1 MMCPKCNSLIAD
13 GSNFCTSCGAKIQ
26 SNIVCGKCGK
36 ENSQGTKFCI
46 YCGNN
51 LTVTR
56 TVMPES
62 TNTQQNKGLQNNPLC
77 ANTSTT
83 TLLSK
88 KVIVNP
94 SQKHNVTENSEPNPQ
109 PSKTEQSYSAQ
120 SDSKVTFSSDKSFF
134 QKYKIPLF
142 IVLGLCILV
151 GLFFWVTRNK
161 DKFSGDKA
169 QVEQGGE
176 ELSSIK
182 DYEDK
187 FERLWIIGKTRD
199 YTPADL
205 QGWSKDDLKILRNYF
220 FARNNYYFAPAD
232 LRNYF
237 SKYSWYKPLYKEAGD
252 WFSDL
257 EINNVQY
264 IKKLE
269 GLSNY
274 YQER

>member
-1 MMCPKCNSLIAD
+1 MTQEQINRLMELQKLYEEGLLNQNDLA
-13 GSNFCTSCGAKIQ
+13 NEKAKILGVKSQ
-26 SNIVCGKCGK
+26 NKSVVSDKTEI
-36 ENSQGTKFCI
+36 ENSQDINRQTDTI
-46 YCGNN
+46 IQDS
-51 LTVTR
+51 
-56 TVMPES
+56 PQS
-62 TNTQQNKGLQNNPLC
+62 
-77 ANTSTT
+77 ANYG
-83 TLLSK
+83 
-88 KVIVNP
+88 VNDVDQ
-94 SQKHNVTENSEPNPQ
+94 SSHN
-109 PSKTEQSYSAQ
+109 
-120 SDSKVTFSSDKSFF
+120 DLKSVF
-134 QKYKIPLF
+134 QKFKIPLF
-142 IVLGLCILV
+142 IVLGLCLLV
-151 GLFFWVTRNK
+151 GLFFLVTRNK

>member
-1 MMCPKCNSLIAD
+1 MICPKCNSLIAD

-26 SNIVCGKCGK
+26 STIVCGKCGK
-36 ENSQGTKFCI
+36 DNSQGTKFCI

-56 TVMPES
+56 SVTPEP
-62 TNTQQNKGLQNNPLC
+62 TNPQQNDRVYNQSSPV
-77 ANTSTT
+77 NTSTT
-83 TLLSK
+83 PLLSK
-88 KVIVNP
+88 KVVINS
-94 SQKHNVTENSEPNPQ
+94 SQKQNVIVNSEPKPQ
-109 PSKTEQSYSAQ
+109 PIKTEQSFSSR
-120 SDSKVTFSSDKSFF
+120 SDSYAIVTRDKSFF
-134 QKYKIPLF
+134 QKFKIPLF
-142 IVLGLCILV
+142 IVLGLCLLV
-151 GLFFWVTRNK
+151 GIIFFVTRNK

-169 QVEQGGE
+169 QVEQSSD

-187 FERLWIIGKTRD
+187 FERLWMIGKTRD
-199 YTPADL
+199 YTPEDL